1 MRTDIPI
8 NHPRFVSL
16 QTRAQLVEGFQ
27 KGLVSSEGLIA
38 HGRGEAFD
46 YMLGEKTSEFSIS
59 AIEAAC
65 CCLLS
70 ANHPVISVN
79 GNFAALCSSEIV
91 MLSNLIPARIEIN
104 LFHRSAE
111 RERLINRELEN
122 KGAKNC
128 LGLFSTKSDIIPGLS
143 SNRRI
148 VHSDG
153 IFTADVIMVSLED
166 GDRTQ
171 ALVEMGKKVIAL
183 DLNPISRTAQTAN
196 ITIVDN
202 VIRAMP
208 MMINITNKLKQ
219 EKSIEYMQDTTFHF
233 DNKEN
238 LTNSFKLMLQG
249 LERQTISI

>member
-1 MRTDIPI
+1 
-8 NHPRFVSL
+8 
-16 QTRAQLVEGFQ
+16 
-27 KGLVSSEGLIA
+27 
-38 HGRGEAFD
+38 
-46 YMLGEKTSEFSIS
+46 
-59 AIEAAC
+59 
-65 CCLLS
+65 
-70 ANHPVISVN
+70 
-79 GNFAALCSSEIV
+79 
-91 MLSNLIPARIEIN
+91 
-104 LFHRSAE
+104 
-111 RERLINRELEN
+111 
-122 KGAKNC
+122 
-128 LGLFSTKSDIIPGLS
+128 
-143 SNRRI
+143 